1 MFLRRVKWGPDR
13 VTLKVFKVI
22 VDSLLPGKTEFELIL
37 DDTLNYRVGKEIF
50 GAGTQ
55 DDGDAPKTGKP
66 SGVGQPPMGS

>member
-1 MFLRRVKWGPDR
+1 MFLRRVKWDPDG
-13 VTLKVFKVI
+13 VALKVFRVI
-22 VDSLLPGKTEFELIL
+22 VDTLPGKTEFELIL

-66 SGVGQPPMGS
+66 SGVGRPPMGS